1 MQKTFN
7 FFWKNDFTERFI
19 INNTKLFDNNTFSVH
34 YSHALPL
41 KFTKT
46 FRMRW
51 VLLKIYIL
59 TFFIIFCL
67 NIISMPPIL
76 LPRIPI
82 LVNPGDLRC
91 VLVNTSLS
99 RLMQILCYKSVYS
112 AVRKI
117 VPYSLWIN
125 QHRLFGVSKIKS
137 CKSCGRRNVIFRVI
151 WFDF

>member
-19 INNTKLFDNNTFSVH
+19 INNTKLFNNNTFSVH
-34 YSHALPL
+34 YSHTLPL

-59 TFFIIFCL
+59 TFFTIFYL

-99 RLMQILCYKSVYS
+99 RLMQILCYE
-112 AVRKI
+112 
-117 VPYSLWIN
+117 LWIN

-137 CKSCGRRNVIFRVI
+137 SKSCGRRNVIFRVI
-151 WFDF
+151 CFDF